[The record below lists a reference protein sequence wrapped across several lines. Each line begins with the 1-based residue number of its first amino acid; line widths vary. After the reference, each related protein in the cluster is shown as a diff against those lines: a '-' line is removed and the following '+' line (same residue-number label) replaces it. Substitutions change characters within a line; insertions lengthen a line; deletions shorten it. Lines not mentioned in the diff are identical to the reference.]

1 MNTAIEMILMITAAD
16 DEPGSDTYAAV
27 QKEIICHTGI
37 AVTTLRNMT
46 VVSFLQKIHI
56 IAAIMKATG
65 IKMKRGRIIPSLK
78 KQLYQPIEYMNEDT
92 NEIDEQVKIKKY
104 VRPHVRYNI
113 SKAAI
118 AFLIDFCIIIPP

>member
-1 MNTAIEMILMITAAD
+1 MNTAIKMTLKIFAAD
-16 DEPGSDTYAAV
+16 NEAGSDIYAAA
-27 QKEIICHTGI
+27 QKEIICHTGMTVI
-37 AVTTLRNMT
+37 TLRNMN

-78 KQLYQPIEYMNEDT
+78 KQLYQPIECMNEDT

-118 AFLIDFCIIIPP
+118 AFLIDFCIMLPP